1 MPVKSTIL
9 RICGAYQSRAYSV
22 PVSCHNEWDPL
33 EEIVVGN
40 LQGAC
45 VPPLTMEVKATLSD
59 SKYQFFTE
67 RGGGRFPVE
76 HTKKAI
82 AEVENFCSILK
93 SEGVIVHRPDVV
105 DFKEWYKTPD
115 FESPVGLFNA
125 MPRYV

>member
-1 MPVKSTIL
+1 MPIKSVL
-9 RICGAYQSRAYSV
+9 KICGAYQSRAYSV
-22 PVSCHNEWDPL
+22 PVSCHKEWDPL
-33 EEIVVGN
+33 EEVVVGN

-45 VPPLTMEVKATLSD
+45 VPPLTPEIKATLPDD
-59 SKYQFFTE
+59 SKCQFRIE
-67 RGGGRFPVE
+67 RGGGRYPMK
-76 HTKKAI
+76 HTEKAI

-93 SEGVIVHRPDVV
+93 SEGVIVQRPDVV